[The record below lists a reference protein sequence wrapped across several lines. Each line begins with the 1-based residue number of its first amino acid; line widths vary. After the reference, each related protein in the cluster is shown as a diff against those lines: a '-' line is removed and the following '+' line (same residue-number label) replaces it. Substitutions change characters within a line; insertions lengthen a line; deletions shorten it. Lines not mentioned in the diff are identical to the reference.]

1 LRDKTNDEPGMFWF
15 IFIASIYLTILV
27 LVSIFG
33 QKAGPRERRVAL
45 VIGNAAYKLAP
56 LNNPTKDASDIADAL
71 NRLGYEV
78 VECHDLGVAQM
89 RSVIANF
96 EAKARAA
103 DWALV
108 YYSGHGMAWDGENWL
123 IPIDARLVYTT
134 DIPVQAVSVEHVLR
148 HLRGAKKL
156 RIVIL
161 DACRVNP
168 LHARMLMNEGL
179 SRVMTEGL
187 ARMMPACGEIVFFA
201 ARHNKV
207 ALDGKK
213 GENSPFAWA
222 LLKHLGEDGLELGRF
237 FRKVTSSVLAA
248 TNNFQE
254 PHVYGR
260 IPDEDF
266 YLRPRP

>member
-1 LRDKTNDEPGMFWF
+1 M
-15 IFIASIYLTILV
+15 
-27 LVSIFG
+27 
-33 QKAGPRERRVAL
+33 AL

-56 LNNPTKDASDIADAL
+56 LNNPTKDASDMTDAL
-71 NRLGYEV
+71 RRLGFEV
-78 VECHDLGVAQM
+78 VECHDLGIAQM

-96 EAKARAA
+96 ETMARSA

-108 YYSGHGMAWDGENWL
+108 YYSGHGMEWAGENWL
-123 IPIDARLVYTT
+123 IPIDARFVYAA
-134 DIPVQAVSVEHVLR
+134 DIPIQAVSGEHVLR

-168 LHARMLMNEGL
+168 LQTRVLMNEGL
-179 SRVMTEGL
+179 FRVMSYGL
-187 ARMMPACGEIVFFA
+187 ARMTPAFGEIVFFA
-201 ARHNKV
+201 ARHGTT
-207 ALDGKK
+207 ASDGRK
-213 GENSPFAWA
+213 GENSPFAKA
-222 LLKHLGEDGLELGRF
+222 LLKHMGEEGLELGRF

-248 TNNFQE
+248 TNNAQE

-266 YLRPRP
+266 YLKRPR